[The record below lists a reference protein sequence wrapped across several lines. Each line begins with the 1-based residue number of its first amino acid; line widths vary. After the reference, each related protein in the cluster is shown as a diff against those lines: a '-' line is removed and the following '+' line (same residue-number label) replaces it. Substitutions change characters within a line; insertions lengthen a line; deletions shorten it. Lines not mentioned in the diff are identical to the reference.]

1 MPDLLGS
8 KQETV
13 YLQKRRNTL
22 RESTANQKSIRS
34 TVNKLISRIFLIL
47 LFKGVVDCA
56 EIRLRSVDSLKS
68 DITVQ
73 QGDLIDL
80 EIFVDVGDIPSAGVE
95 VYLTYEP
102 DKLRLVNQETPFVQG
117 PFYTGTVVLNKIV
130 STTRNWVCSHFECCS
145 LSKRTWRRCK
155 SSVCWSSGKHVFYST
170 ET

>member
-1 MPDLLGS
+1 M
-8 KQETV
+8 
-13 YLQKRRNTL
+13 
-22 RESTANQKSIRS
+22 
-34 TVNKLISRIFLIL
+34 NKLISRIFLIL

-102 DKLRLVNQETPFVQG
+102 DKLRLVTKRRLLFKGHFTQG
-117 PFYTGTVVLNKIV
+117 RWF
-130 STTRNWVCSHFECCS
+130 
-145 LSKRTWRRCK
+145 
-155 SSVCWSSGKHVFYST
+155 
-170 ET
+170 